1 MSAIRLASGAGVA
14 IAATAILAVA
24 AGGAGG
30 APGPSVEVA
39 TTGNDSELVKTV
51 AITRRAG
58 RRPQVAM
65 SMRPGRLP
73 DLARGDRL
81 RASAELQVTNNCNYR
96 SPRCVGPV
104 YHFDP
109 RVRARLVLAPDAA
122 TTGGPDA
129 LPLAAPEAETC
140 TQERPDFEHHCVL
153 VRAGHRQAAVRRPGI
168 PETVASSALQ
178 SMRAQNRLVPFVAR
192 YVLVVSSRQERFGGL
207 VSSERTLILPGD
219 VRYELDLA
227 KLGPEDVQWDAGSS
241 TLSVTL
247 PEIETA
253 GPEVDLAAAREYGE
267 GGVLSVVTDAD
278 QALDRN
284 NRARAVAADLRK
296 QAQAAV
302 PMRLAREAG
311 RQAVEQDCALPLQA
325 AGFDNAKVIARY
337 PTEGSPVTK
346 PLDRS
351 RSL

>member
-1 MSAIRLASGAGVA
+1 MDETSRIKLNKPLAIGAVIVA
-14 IAATAILAVA
+14 LILGLLV
-24 AGGAGG
+24 GGALDIG
-30 APGPSVEVA
+30 
-39 TTGNDSELVKTV
+39 K
-51 AITRRAG
+51 
-58 RRPQVAM
+58 
-65 SMRPGRLP
+65 RL
-73 DLARGDRL
+73 
-81 RASAELQVTNNCNYR
+81 
-96 SPRCVGPV
+96 
-104 YHFDP
+104 F
-109 RVRARLVLAPDAA
+109 
-122 TTGGPDA
+122 GGPD
-129 LPLAAPEAETC
+129 
-140 TQERPDFEHHCVL
+140 
-153 VRAGHRQAAVRRPGI
+153 

-192 YVLVVSSRQERFGGL
+192 YVSVVSSRQERLGGL

-247 PEIETA
+247 PEIEIA

-267 GGVLSVVTDAD
+267 NGVLSVVTDTN

-284 NRARAVAADLRK
+284 NRARAVADLRK
-296 QAQAAV
+296 QAGAAV

-311 RQAVEQDCALPLQA
+311 RQAVERSFALPLQA
-325 AGFDNAKVIARY
+325 AGFDGAKVVARY

-351 RSL
+351 RSYNEVLGEGG